1 MVYYFAFLCLAIIAI
16 ANAAVSPKSLDSD
29 ISILIHNDLLGT
41 HIAYPPKLESG
52 IKDWPLRQKPKVL
65 YQVREFWCSM
75 RDHGKKPL
83 VAVKSL
89 ESLSGGLILVIEI
102 SKVTWTTLYSR
113 ANTLAT
119 NVFGLPRTTSNC
131 RPSTQ
136 LVGSIK
142 PLRTRNCP
150 FFVHKVLHFLTVH
163 SKTQVLSGRWLSTPM
178 MNISLGRN

>member
-1 MVYYFAFLCLAIIAI
+1 MVYYFAFLCLAIIA
-16 ANAAVSPKSLDSD
+16 NAAVSSKSLDSD
-29 ISILIHNDLLGT
+29 ISILIHNDLIGT

-52 IKDWPLRQKPKVL
+52 IKDWLLKQKPKVL
-65 YQVREFWCSM
+65 YQAQESWCSM
-75 RDHGKKPL
+75 QDHGKKPL
-83 VAVKSL
+83 IAAKSL
-89 ESLSGGLILVIEI
+89 ESLSGGPILVIEI
-102 SKVTWTTLYSR
+102 SKVTWTTLYSK

-119 NVFGLPRTTSNC
+119 NVFGLPWTTAKY

-142 PLRTRNCP
+142 PLRTKNCRC
-150 FFVHKVLHFLTVH
+150 FVHKVLPFLTVH